1 MTDIDGL
8 LFVRC
13 VIHHAS
19 DGLAF
24 PILIDPTYDNAK
36 QPEIPEADTM
46 TKTALQEVLSIR
58 GSDLSDVGDVQ
69 VTGTDPVFST
79 QFKVGET
86 CAAVLGGV
94 GTAISD
100 IWELK
105 TGRRQSVA
113 IDARRAAA
121 ALKSTHY
128 MQVPGADGKFAD
140 VVNSRHEHMIAC
152 TQPWPTKDGRW
163 FLPHFGL
170 PNLQARVQKVLGCE
184 FHPDAVG
191 KAVAGW
197 DALDLEAAIDEAR
210 ACGAMVRSN
219 EEWLAT
225 EHGKVLAAKPI
236 VEIIKIADSDPEPF
250 PEGPRPLSGIRA
262 LDLTRILAG
271 PIAGRTLAE
280 NGADVLMIAAEHLPQ
295 IKEHVMDTSHGKRST
310 FLDLKDKSGAGKL
323 RELVRDADVFSQ
335 GYRPGEMAKMGFAS
349 EDLASLRP
357 GIVCLSISCFGADG
371 PFSHRGGWEQ
381 VAQTVTG
388 ICHDGGDTNQ
398 GRPKLLPAAACDYT
412 TGYLGAYGVLLALAR
427 RAREGG
433 SYHVRVSLCQSGMFI
448 HRQGKTTFDKQGMD
462 LSEAELAALRVET
475 DTSHGPLRHLG
486 PVLKLSET
494 PPHWERPTPMFGGD
508 QPTWLEPSAAAVEA
522 AK

>member
-1 MTDIDGL
+1 
-8 LFVRC
+8 
-13 VIHHAS
+13 
-19 DGLAF
+19 
-24 PILIDPTYDNAK
+24 
-36 QPEIPEADTM
+36 M
-46 TKTALQEVLSIR
+46 TKAAMTKSALEEVLSIR
-58 GSDLSDVGDVQ
+58 GGEQPDADELQ
-69 VTGTDPVFST
+69 VSGHDPVFST

-94 GTAISD
+94 GTAIND
-100 IWELK
+100 IHEIK
-105 TGRRQSVA
+105 TGRRQTVA

-121 ALKSTHY
+121 ALRSTHY
-128 MQVPGADGKFAD
+128 LQTQNASGEFSDA
-140 VVNSRHEHMIAC
+140 VNSRHEHMITC

-184 FHPDAVG
+184 FHPEAVG

-210 ACGAMVRSN
+210 ACGGMVRSN
-219 EEWLAT
+219 NEWLAT
-225 EHGKVLAAKPI
+225 EHGKALAAKPI
-236 VEIIKIADSDPEPF
+236 VEIIKIADGDPEPF
-250 PEGPRPLSGIRA
+250 PAGQRPLSGIRA

-271 PIAGRTLAE
+271 PIAARTLAE
-280 NGADVLMIAAEHLPQ
+280 NGADVLMITAEHLPQ

-310 FLDLKDKSGAGKL
+310 FLNLKDKAGADQL
-323 RELVRDADVFSQ
+323 RTLLRDADVFSQ
-335 GYRPGEMAKMGFAS
+335 GYRPGEMAKMGFAP
-349 EDLASLRP
+349 EELAKVRP

-371 PFSHRGGWEQ
+371 PFSHRAGWEQ

-388 ICHDGGDTNQ
+388 ICHDGGDTNG

-448 HRQGKTTFDKQGMD
+448 HRQGKTMFDEHGMD
-462 LSEAELAALRVET
+462 LSANELNALRIET
-475 DTSHGPLRHLG
+475 QTSHGPLRHLG
-486 PVLKLSET
+486 PVLELSET
-494 PPHWERPTPMFGGD
+494 KPYWERPTPKFGGNKLEWLTV
-508 QPTWLEPSAAAVEA
+508 PTGQVEA